1 MLIQCD
7 CDSRAFALNGVTTI
21 LVMAPSREILP
32 EFLVMWH
39 HCQHV
44 QFCSFVPSMLTAWF
58 CWHPL
63 LLLWLSWT
71 KDKSLKGDG
80 CEADLK
86 EKLCWF
92 YRCQFPRL
100 METQPFIKG
109 PQREATS
116 REQPSSDVKRSI
128 MQYVFLAD
136 SVSRELADK
145 IGSRD
150 KLCGRII
157 HVHGWWI
164 PCGWWDASNS
174 HSLLTSSHFHY
185 ESRCALMMCA
195 CSSIL
200 VLLLLIHNVTVEEY
214 KMCCSCSVWLRLLGK
229 IWGCGTSA
237 LVPRLHS

>member
-7 CDSRAFALNGVTTI
+7 CDSRAFAPNGVWLQNHNPSHGSVSRDSPRVSCHVTSLSGRPVLLLRPIDVDCAILLASTAVAVTI
-21 LVMAPSREILP
+21 L
-32 EFLVMWH
+32 
-39 HCQHV
+39 
-44 QFCSFVPSMLTAWF
+44 
-58 CWHPL
+58 
-63 LLLWLSWT
+63 
-71 KDKSLKGDG
+71 DKRKKSVKGDG

-100 METQPFIKG
+100 METQPFMKG

-136 SVSRELADK
+136 SVPRELADK

-157 HVHGWWI
+157 HVHWVM
-164 PCGWWDASNS
+164 NS
-174 HSLLTSSHFHY
+174 MWLVRCQQLSLSPHLL
-185 ESRCALMMCA
+185 AL
-195 CSSIL
+195 SL
-200 VLLLLIHNVTVEEY
+200 
-214 KMCCSCSVWLRLLGK
+214 
-229 IWGCGTSA
+229 
-237 LVPRLHS
+237 